1 MMNGQS
7 QGLTPTHGD
16 AELQMPDHGL
26 SETETPDGQL
36 LARAAAGDL
45 DAFNAIVG
53 RYERAVYRASWAIL
67 RDQMQAEDAT
77 QDTFIRAWN
86 AVNSFQGESAR
97 PWLLRIATNR
107 SLDLIRQRTRQ
118 ATGSL
123 DEQLAEQEPRWS
135 TLSPPEVP
143 EREAEKHELS
153 DRLEKAIAR
162 LPEDQRVAIVLADVM
177 GYDYSEIAGATDAAI
192 GTIKSRISRGR
203 TRLRSIL
210 LNDDLAREHLT
221 QLIRHE
227 E

>member
-1 MMNGQS
+1 
-7 QGLTPTHGD
+7 
-16 AELQMPDHGL
+16 MPDHGVG
-26 SETETPDGQL
+26 ETETPDGLL
-36 LARAAAGDL
+36 LARAAGGDL
-45 DAFNAIVG
+45 DAFNVIVE
-53 RYERAVYRASWAIL
+53 RYDRAVYYACWAIL
-67 RDQMQAEDAT
+67 RDQMQAEDAA
-77 QDTFIRAWN
+77 QDAFIRAWN
-86 AVNSFQGESAR
+86 AVDSFQGENAR
-97 PWLLRIATNR
+97 PWLMRIATNR

-123 DEQLAEQEPRWS
+123 DEQIAEQEPRWS

-153 DRLEKAIAR
+153 DRLEKAIAL

-177 GYDYSEIAGATDAAI
+177 GYDYSEISEVTGAAM

-203 TRLRSIL
+203 THLRSIL
-210 LNDDLAREHLT
+210 LNDDLAREHLS

>member
-1 MMNGQS
+1 MTGQS
-7 QGLTPTHGD
+7 QGSTPNHGD
-16 AELQMPDHGL
+16 AELEMPDHGVG
-26 SETETPDGQL
+26 ETDISDGHL
-36 LARAAAGDL
+36 LAQAAAGDL
-45 DAFNAIVG
+45 DAFNVIVE
-53 RYERAVYRASWAIL
+53 RYQRAVFHASWGIL

-86 AVNSFQGESAR
+86 AIESFQGDNAR

-123 DEQLAEQEPRWS
+123 DEQIAEQEPRWS

-153 DRLEKAIAR
+153 DRLEKAIAT

-177 GYDYSEIAGATDAAI
+177 GYDYSEIAEVTDAAI

-210 LNDDLAREHLT
+210 LKDELAREHLS
-221 QLIRHE
+221 QLIRQE

>member
-1 MMNGQS
+1 MSGQS
-7 QGLTPTHGD
+7 QGSTPNHGD
-16 AELQMPDHGL
+16 AELEMPDHGVNDNDI
-26 SETETPDGQL
+26 PDGDL
-36 LARAAAGDL
+36 LAKAAAGDL
-45 DAFNAIVG
+45 DAFNVIVERYQRAI
-53 RYERAVYRASWAIL
+53 YHASWVIL
-67 RDQMQAEDAT
+67 LDQMQAEDAT

-86 AVNSFQGESAR
+86 AIESFQGDNAR

-123 DEQLAEQEPRWS
+123 DEQVAEQEPRWS

-153 DRLEKAIAR
+153 DRLEKAIAV

-177 GYDYSEIAGATDAAI
+177 GYDYSEIAELTDAAI

-210 LNDDLAREHLT
+210 LNDDLAREHLS
-221 QLIRHE
+221 QLIRQE

>member
-7 QGLTPTHGD
+7 QGSTPTHGD
-16 AELQMPDHGL
+16 AEL
-26 SETETPDGQL
+26 ETPDLGVGESEISDGRL
-36 LARAAAGDL
+36 LAQAAAGDL
-45 DAFNAIVG
+45 DAFNVIVE
-53 RYERAVYRASWAIL
+53 RYERAVYHASWAIL
-67 RDQMQAEDAT
+67 REQMQAEDVT

-86 AVNSFQGESAR
+86 AVDSFQGENAR

-123 DEQLAEQEPRWS
+123 DEQIAEYEPRWS
-135 TLSPPEVP
+135 TLSPSEVP

-153 DRLEKAIAR
+153 DRLERAIAL

-177 GYDYSEIAGATDAAI
+177 GYDYREIAEVTDAAI

-203 TRLRSIL
+203 TRLRSML
-210 LNDDLAREHLT
+210 LNDDLAREHLSR
-221 QLIRHE
+221 LIRHDE
-227 E
+227 